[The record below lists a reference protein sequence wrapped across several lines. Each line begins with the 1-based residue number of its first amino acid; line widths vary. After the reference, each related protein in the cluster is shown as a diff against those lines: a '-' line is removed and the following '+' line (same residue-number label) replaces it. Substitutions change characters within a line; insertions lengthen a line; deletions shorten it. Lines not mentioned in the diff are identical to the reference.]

1 MTREM
6 RFEIVIITLLGN
18 VTASSGKWNN
28 TERQRTKMI
37 WNSAPPSN
45 KRAIET
51 ETMKMILEYDFIY
64 WVAVLIV
71 LCT

>member
-1 MTREM
+1 MTKEM

-18 VTASSGKWNN
+18 VIASSGKWNN

-45 KRAIET
+45 KRAIEM